1 MVDVRIHG
9 RGGQGVVTTAEVLAL
24 ACFIEGR
31 HAQALPSFGSERT
44 GAPVAAFVR
53 VSDRPI
59 RSHDP
64 VEDPD
69 VVVLQDA
76 TLLALPSVVAG
87 LRPGGRLL
95 VNTQRPLPGA
105 VLAATAGRTVTTVP
119 ASAIAT
125 RCVGRDVPGPAML
138 GALAAVTDV
147 VLVDSV
153 IAAVRDRLAGRSTAG
168 NVAAVTEAFETALAA
183 VGGEAR
189 ASAT

>member
-53 VSDRPI
+53 ISDRPI

-64 VEDPD
+64 VEVPD
-69 VVVLQDA
+69 VVVVQDA
-76 TLLALPSVVAG
+76 TLLTLPFVVAG
-87 LRPGGRLL
+87 LRPGGLLL
-95 VNTQRPLPGA
+95 VNTQRALPAA
-105 VLAATAGRTVTTVP
+105 VLAATSGCTVTTVP

-125 RCVGRDVPGPAML
+125 RSVGRDMPGPALL

-153 IAAVRDRLAGRSTAG
+153 IAAVQDRLAGRSTAG
-168 NVAAVTEAFETALAA
+168 NVAAVTEAFETTLAA

>member
-24 ACFIEGR
+24 ACFVEGR
-31 HAQALPSFGSERT
+31 HAQAVPSFGSERT

-53 VSDRPI
+53 VSDQPI

-64 VEDPD
+64 VEEPD
-69 VVVLQDA
+69 IVVVQDA
-76 TLLALPSVVAG
+76 TLLSLPSVVAG

-95 VNTQRPLPGA
+95 VNTHRPLPAA
-105 VLAATAGRTVTTVP
+105 VLAATAGRTVTTVS
-119 ASAIAT
+119 ASAIAI

-138 GALAAVTDV
+138 GALAAVTGV

-153 IAAVRDRLAGRSTAG
+153 IAAVQDRLAGRSTAG
-168 NVAAVTEAFETALAA
+168 NVAAVTEAFETTLAA

>member
-53 VSDRPI
+53 ISDRPI

-64 VEDPD
+64 VEAPD
-69 VVVLQDA
+69 VVIVQDP
-76 TLLALPSVVAG
+76 TLLSLPSVVAG

-95 VNTQRPLPGA
+95 VNSHRPLPGA
-105 VLAATAGRTVTTVP
+105 VLAATTGCSVTTVP

-147 VLVDSV
+147 LLVDSV
-153 IAAVRDRLAGRSTAG
+153 IAAVQDRLAGRSTAG
-168 NVAAVTEAFETALAA
+168 NVAAVTEAFDTALAA

>member
-31 HAQALPSFGSERT
+31 HSQALPSFGSERT

-53 VSDRPI
+53 ISDRPI

-64 VEDPD
+64 IEVPD
-69 VVVLQDA
+69 VVVVQDA
-76 TLLALPSVVAG
+76 TLLTLPFVVAG
-87 LRPGGRLL
+87 LRPGGLLL
-95 VNTQRPLPGA
+95 VNTQRALPAA
-105 VLAATAGRTVTTVP
+105 VLAATSGCTVTTVP

-125 RCVGRDVPGPAML
+125 RSVGRDMPGPALL

-153 IAAVRDRLAGRSTAG
+153 IAAVQDRLAGRSTAG
-168 NVAAVTEAFETALAA
+168 NVAAVTEAFETTLAA

>member
-24 ACFIEGR
+24 ACFTEGR

-53 VSDRPI
+53 ISDRPI

-64 VEDPD
+64 VEAPD
-69 VVVLQDA
+69 VVIVQDP
-76 TLLALPSVVAG
+76 TLLSLPSVVAG

-95 VNTQRPLPGA
+95 VNTHRPLPTA
-105 VLAATAGRTVTTVP
+105 VKTATTGISVTTVP

-153 IAAVRDRLAGRSTAG
+153 IAAVQDRLAGRSTAG
-168 NVAAVTEAFETALAA
+168 NVAAVTEAFEAALAV

>member
-64 VEDPD
+64 VEEPD
-69 VVVLQDA
+69 VVVVQDA
-76 TLLALPSVVAG
+76 TLLSQPAVVAG
-87 LRPGGRLL
+87 LRPGGHLL
-95 VNTQRPLPGA
+95 VNSHLPVPPA
-105 VLAATAGRTVTTVP
+105 LLALTAGCTVTTVP
-119 ASAIAT
+119 ASEIAT
-125 RCVGRDVPGPAML
+125 AHFGRDLPGPAML

-153 IAAVRDRLAGRSTAG
+153 VAAVQDRLAGRSTAG
-168 NVAAVTEAFETALAA
+168 NVAAVTEAFESTLAT
-183 VGGEAR
+183 VGGESR
-189 ASAT
+189 ATAT

>member
-1 MVDVRIHG
+1 M
-9 RGGQGVVTTAEVLAL
+9 
-24 ACFIEGR
+24 
-31 HAQALPSFGSERT
+31 
-44 GAPVAAFVR
+44 R

-64 VEDPD
+64 VEAPD
-69 VVVLQDA
+69 VVVVQDA
-76 TLLALPSVVAG
+76 TLLTLPSVLAG

-95 VNTQRPLPGA
+95 VNTQRGLPAA
-105 VLAATAGRTVTTVP
+105 VLAATTGCTVTTVP

-125 RCVGRDVPGPAML
+125 RCVGRDMPGPALL

-153 IAAVRDRLAGRSTAG
+153 IAAVQDRLAGRSTAG
-168 NVAAVTEAFETALAA
+168 NVAAVTEAFETTFAA

>member
-24 ACFIEGR
+24 ACFLEGR

-64 VEDPD
+64 VEAPD
-69 VVVLQDA
+69 VVVVQDA
-76 TLLALPSVVAG
+76 TLLSLPSVVAG

-95 VNTQRPLPGA
+95 VNTQRPLPPA
-105 VLAATAGRTVTTVP
+105 VLAATTACFVTAVP
-119 ASAIAT
+119 ASVIAA

-153 IAAVRDRLAGRSTAG
+153 VAAVQDRLAGRSTAG

-183 VGGEAR
+183 VGGGAR

>member
-105 VLAATAGRTVTTVP
+105 VLAATTGRTVTTVP

-125 RCVGRDVPGPAML
+125 RCVCRDVPGPAML

>member
-24 ACFIEGR
+24 ACFVEGR
-31 HAQALPSFGSERT
+31 HAQAVPSFGSERT

-53 VSDRPI
+53 ISDQPI

-64 VEDPD
+64 VEEPD
-69 VVVLQDA
+69 IVVVQDP
-76 TLLALPSVVAG
+76 TLLSLPAVVAG
-87 LRPGGRLL
+87 LRPGGLLL
-95 VNTQRPLPGA
+95 VNSHRPLPAA
-105 VLAATAGRTVTTVP
+105 VLAATSGCTVTTVP

-153 IAAVRDRLAGRSTAG
+153 IAAVQDRLAGRSTAG
-168 NVAAVTEAFETALAA
+168 NVAAVTEAFETTLAA

>member
-9 RGGQGVVTTAEVLAL
+9 RGGQGVVTTAEVLAM

-31 HAQALPSFGSERT
+31 HAQAVPSFGSERT

-53 VSDRPI
+53 VSGRPI

-64 VEDPD
+64 VDEPD
-69 VVVLQDA
+69 VVVVQDA
-76 TLLALPSVVAG
+76 TLLSLPSVVAG
-87 LRPGGRLL
+87 LRPGGHLL
-95 VNTQRPLPGA
+95 VNTERPLPPA
-105 VLAATAGRTVTTVP
+105 VLRAVRGRTVTTVP
-119 ASAIAT
+119 ASQIAT

-153 IAAVRDRLAGRSTAG
+153 VAAVQDRLAGRSTAG
-168 NVAAVTEAFETALAA
+168 NVAAVTEAFETTIAA
-183 VGGEAR
+183 AGGEAR
-189 ASAT
+189 ATAT

>member
-24 ACFIEGR
+24 ACFLEGR

-64 VEDPD
+64 VEAPD
-69 VVVLQDA
+69 VVVVQDA
-76 TLLALPSVVAG
+76 TLLSLPSVVAG

-95 VNTQRPLPGA
+95 VNTQRPLPAA
-105 VLAATAGRTVTTVP
+105 VLAATTSCFVTAVP
-119 ASAIAT
+119 ASVIAT

-153 IAAVRDRLAGRSTAG
+153 VAAVQDRLAGRSTAG
-168 NVAAVTEAFETALAA
+168 NVAAVTEAFESVLAA

>member
-24 ACFIEGR
+24 ACFVEGR

-64 VEDPD
+64 VEAPD
-69 VVVLQDA
+69 VVVVQDA
-76 TLLALPSVVAG
+76 TLLTLPSVLAG

-95 VNTQRPLPGA
+95 VNTQRGLPAA
-105 VLAATAGRTVTTVP
+105 VLAATTGCTVTTVP

-153 IAAVRDRLAGRSTAG
+153 IAAVQARLAGRSTAG
-168 NVAAVTEAFETALAA
+168 NVAAVTEAFETTLAA

>member
-24 ACFIEGR
+24 ACFVEGR

-64 VEDPD
+64 VEAPD
-69 VVVLQDA
+69 VVVVQDA
-76 TLLALPSVVAG
+76 TLLTLPSVLAG

-95 VNTQRPLPGA
+95 VNTQRGLPAA
-105 VLAATAGRTVTTVP
+105 VLAATTGCTVTTVP

-125 RCVGRDVPGPAML
+125 RCVGRDVPGPALL

-153 IAAVRDRLAGRSTAG
+153 IAAVQDRLAGRSTAG
-168 NVAAVTEAFETALAA
+168 NVAAVTEAFETTLAA

>member
-53 VSDRPI
+53 ISDRPI

-64 VEDPD
+64 VEVPD
-69 VVVLQDA
+69 VVVVQDA
-76 TLLALPSVVAG
+76 TLLTLPFVVAG
-87 LRPGGRLL
+87 LRPGGLLL
-95 VNTQRPLPGA
+95 VNTQRALPAA
-105 VLAATAGRTVTTVP
+105 VLAATSGCTVTTVP

-125 RCVGRDVPGPAML
+125 RSVGRDMPGPALL
-138 GALAAVTDV
+138 GAHAAVTDV

-153 IAAVRDRLAGRSTAG
+153 IAAVQDRLAGRSTAG
-168 NVAAVTEAFETALAA
+168 NVAAVTEAFETTLAA

>member
-53 VSDRPI
+53 ISDRPI

-64 VEDPD
+64 VEVPD
-69 VVVLQDA
+69 VVVVQDA
-76 TLLALPSVVAG
+76 TLLTLPFVVAG
-87 LRPGGRLL
+87 LRPGGLLL
-95 VNTQRPLPGA
+95 VNTQRALPAA
-105 VLAATAGRTVTTVP
+105 VLAATSGCTVTTVP

-125 RCVGRDVPGPAML
+125 RSVGRDMPGPALL

-153 IAAVRDRLAGRSTAG
+153 IAAVQDRLAGRSTAG
-168 NVAAVTEAFETALAA
+168 NIAAVTEAFETTLAA

>member
-24 ACFIEGR
+24 ACFVEGR
-31 HAQALPSFGSERT
+31 HAQAVPSFGSERT

-53 VSDRPI
+53 VSDQPI

-64 VEDPD
+64 VEEPD
-69 VVVLQDA
+69 IVVVQDA
-76 TLLALPSVVAG
+76 TLLSLPSVVAG

-95 VNTQRPLPGA
+95 VNTHRSLPAA
-105 VLAATAGRTVTTVP
+105 VLAATAGRTVTTVS

-138 GALAAVTDV
+138 GALAAVTGV

-153 IAAVRDRLAGRSTAG
+153 IAAVQDRLAGRSTAG
-168 NVAAVTEAFETALAA
+168 NVAAVTEAFETTLAA

>member
-64 VEDPD
+64 VEEPD
-69 VVVLQDA
+69 VVVVQDA
-76 TLLALPSVVAG
+76 TLLALPAVVAG

-105 VLAATAGRTVTTVP
+105 VLAATTGRTVTTVP